1 MVAKRTR
8 RVQSILFVL
17 ALTCAGVAG
26 RAVRAA
32 PLPPGVTL
40 QPVPGEADPSG
51 FTAVTAPLV
60 GSFSGPGSITGA
72 VLSRVWF
79 GDASNPYGGLTFS
92 YAIQNN
98 AASADAIARL
108 ELSGFGGLLVDA
120 SYQTPVPT
128 GLVIP
133 VFADRRITGTGPG
146 EGDVVRFA
154 FTAGDGGPT
163 GVPPGQS
170 SALLVLQTNATEF
183 HASIAAQL
191 NDGAA
196 SALVYIPIPEPTT
209 LGLISL
215 ASLLMLRR
223 RRADR

>member
-1 MVAKRTR
+1 MIAKRPR
-8 RVQSILFVL
+8 RVPSILVVL
-17 ALTCAGVAG
+17 ALMSASV
-26 RAVRAA
+26 AVRAA

-40 QPVPGEADPSG
+40 QPVPGEPDPTG
-51 FTAVTAPLV
+51 FTGVTAPVV
-60 GSFSGPGSITGA
+60 GSFSEPSSITGA

-98 AASADAIARL
+98 AASVNAIARL
-108 ELSGFGGLLVDA
+108 DLSGFGGLLVDA

-128 GLVIP
+128 GLVVP
-133 VFADRRITGTGPG
+133 VFADRRITGNGPG

-154 FTAGDGGPT
+154 FAAGDGGPT
-163 GVPPGQS
+163 GVQPGQS

-196 SALVYIPIPEPTT
+196 SALVYTPIPEPTT
-209 LGLISL
+209 PGLISV

-223 RRADR
+223 RGG